1 MAENSITMLQIT
13 DHPPHPNL
21 IRCWNL
27 MKGDQSTGIID
38 FWWMERFIFQK
49 RQRKTK
55 ANSFVRLTME
65 STSRLANWLHWKS
78 MVNIECL
85 FFYSFYIFF
94 LHLCI
99 IGEREK
105 KRLLTSPNI
114 TATAADAGNGNEIWI
129 HFGDFFSKNNIGFF
143 FEKVL
148 PFLKFGL
155 FHFWEEAFFYKKKKK
170 YGIFLKLG
178 HFNLIKTIL
187 QFSRRHVVVKLDAL
201 HIYFIV
207 LLKSL
212 AFHRSTLWKRE
223 NYILHFSQ
231 YVCIHFFA
239 LLLQI
244 EESKSGNFVTLK
256 NASSLVFPT
265 VNSAIIEFQKKEEKK
280 IGKAKCI
287 FLHHPK
293 KSAIVEFKLPF

>member
-1 MAENSITMLQIT
+1 MPETEMRFEFILATFF
-13 DHPPHPNL
+13 
-21 IRCWNL
+21 R
-27 MKGDQSTGIID
+27 KIIS
-38 FWWMERFIFQK
+38 
-49 RQRKTK
+49 
-55 ANSFVRLTME
+55 AS
-65 STSRLANWLHWKS
+65 
-78 MVNIECL
+78 
-85 FFYSFYIFF
+85 
-94 LHLCI
+94 
-99 IGEREK
+99 
-105 KRLLTSPNI
+105 
-114 TATAADAGNGNEIWI
+114 
-129 HFGDFFSKNNIGFF
+129 
-143 FEKVL
+143 
-148 PFLKFGL
+148 FLKKSYL
-155 FHFWEEAFFYKKKKK
+155 FWNSDYFISGKKHFFINKKKK

-178 HFNLIKTIL
+178 RFNLIKTIL

-265 VNSAIIEFQKKEEKK
+265 VNSAIIEFQKKRRKK

-287 FLHHPK
+287 FFASSK
-293 KSAIVEFKLPF
+293 KISNRWIQIAILGNKHQKKKYLYYM

>member
-129 HFGDFFSKNNIGFF
+129 HFGDFFSKNDIGFF

-155 FHFWEEAFFYKKKKK
+155 FHFWEEAFFYKKKKIWYISQARPFQFNK
-170 YGIFLKLG
+170 DHPSIFAPPRRRKTWCTPYLL
-178 HFNLIKTIL
+178 HCTSEEPCFSSFNFMKERELYFAF
-187 QFSRRHVVVKLDAL
+187 FSVCMYSFLCSFAANWRVKIRKFCD
-201 HIYFIV
+201 F
-207 LLKSL
+207 
-212 AFHRSTLWKRE
+212 E
-223 NYILHFSQ
+223 
-231 YVCIHFFA
+231 
-239 LLLQI
+239 
-244 EESKSGNFVTLK
+244 
-256 NASSLVFPT
+256 
-265 VNSAIIEFQKKEEKK
+265 
-280 IGKAKCI
+280 KCI
-287 FLHHPK
+287 LSGFSNCKFCNYWISK
-293 KSAIVEFKLPF
+293 KRRKKNW

>member
-1 MAENSITMLQIT
+1 MPETEMRFEFILATFF
-13 DHPPHPNL
+13 
-21 IRCWNL
+21 R
-27 MKGDQSTGIID
+27 KIIS
-38 FWWMERFIFQK
+38 
-49 RQRKTK
+49 
-55 ANSFVRLTME
+55 AS
-65 STSRLANWLHWKS
+65 
-78 MVNIECL
+78 
-85 FFYSFYIFF
+85 
-94 LHLCI
+94 
-99 IGEREK
+99 
-105 KRLLTSPNI
+105 
-114 TATAADAGNGNEIWI
+114 
-129 HFGDFFSKNNIGFF
+129 
-143 FEKVL
+143 
-148 PFLKFGL
+148 FLKKSYL
-155 FHFWEEAFFYKKKKK
+155 FWNSDYFISGKKHFFINKKK

-178 HFNLIKTIL
+178 RFNLLKTIL

-265 VNSAIIEFQKKEEKK
+265 VNSAIIEFQKKRRKK